1 MSGETWQLG
10 PLRVEPGQTLR
21 GVFKVDVGLTQIDFP
36 LALINGIEPDPVVL
50 VTAGMDGNE
59 HTASEAALRLIDT
72 LDPSQ
77 LRGRVMVCPVLDPLS
92 FEALHSQNPLD
103 GLFLR
108 HLLPGDLEGKPTQRL
123 AHFLYHN
130 FILLADVWIALE
142 SPDLGET
149 AIPFVF
155 TYQGDDSEV
164 NEQNR
169 LALRNTGADTGLLH
183 PPGEWPPALPSM
195 VANTTLI
202 VSNAGERHHV
212 AEPAVEAHLD
222 VIRSILH
229 NMDMAALEATPTQPA
244 LYLEAEALLAEESGL
259 WYPHIEAGDEVQA
272 GQVVGEIH
280 RADGSTVLQEVVSPV
295 AGVTLSLRTGLA
307 VRDRL
312 RVALVA
318 HRPQRS
324 LTNNV

>member
-10 PLRVEPGQTLR
+10 PLRVQPGQTLR

-50 VTAGMDGNE
+50 VTAGMDGDE
-59 HTASEAALRLIDT
+59 YAASEAALRLIDA
-72 LDPSQ
+72 LDPTE

-108 HLLPGDLEGKPTQRL
+108 HLLPGDIEGKPTQRL

-130 FILLADVWIALE
+130 FVLPADVWVALE
-142 SPDLGET
+142 APDLGEG
-149 AIPFVF
+149 AIPFAF

-169 LALRNTGADTGLLH
+169 LALRNSGATTGLLH
-183 PPGEWPPALPSM
+183 PPGEWPPALHSM
-195 VANTTLI
+195 VANTTLV
-202 VSNAGERHHV
+202 VSCAGQRHRV
-212 AEPAVEAHLD
+212 AEPDVNAHLG

-229 NMDMAALEATPTQPA
+229 SMDMAGLSEPPAAPAT
-244 LYLEAEALLAEESGL
+244 YLEAEPLLAQASGL
-259 WYPHIEAGDEVQA
+259 WYPRIQPGDTVEV

-280 RADGSTVLQEVVSPV
+280 RMDGSAVLQEVTSSV
-295 AGVTLSLRTGLA
+295 AGVALSVRTGLA
-307 VRDRL
+307 ARARL
-312 RVALVA
+312 RVALIA
-318 HRPQRS
+318 HRPQQSPARD
-324 LTNNV
+324 V